1 MECSEDGA
9 SRAKRMAEKKLLQD
23 NFSVAKLLATRAR
36 VLNPNIDGI
45 TELLA
50 TIDVYIAAEKKVGA
64 DVNWYEV
71 LGAQPLD
78 DDETIRKCYR
88 QMALTLHPDKNK
100 SVGADGAFKL
110 VSQAWT
116 VLSDKAKRA
125 AFDQKCR
132 LWESFKRISG
142 GIPQNSLFDT
152 VNLGG
157 KLSEPASRGG
167 LFNAANRTDRDLTSG
182 AHANPTPRPSVSAR
196 YSGLFNSDTRKD
208 IDHMSVAHTNPT
220 PNAPLGKPP
229 SFWTVCSFCRT
240 HYEYFTVYKNCNI
253 VCAGCNK
260 PFFASETPP
269 PPLIANASPTSRAA
283 LLNQHKFNSTGLVR
297 SDHVS
302 SRALTSSVKSSLGSG
317 SFSKPNGTSSG
328 PTSVSTASGA
338 LDLFNRPSVNLK
350 RRHEDSTP
358 LMSAETHIGK
368 THVERTITGS
378 DFQPSCTKRCTGEHK
393 VDSDRR
399 GTEAEMASKKGI
411 TSSNVS
417 GSLKNSFDAG
427 KVSAPGNSRRN
438 GIRDMSQQNMRNI
451 LADKARKVICKKLD
465 EWKESRRKL
474 DEWKVIRKTLDDRY
488 LSSTLKNTGAD
499 AEVKVKEKE
508 KAING
513 VKPGP
518 KEIVNSET
526 NNNSI
531 SAVSEVPLS
540 VTMSVP
546 DPDFHDFDGDR
557 VEDTFGENQV
567 WAVYDDEDGMPRY
580 YAFIHSVISKNPF
593 QMKITW
599 LSSKTND
606 EFAPIKWVGSGF
618 PKTTGDLRLGK
629 RVISST
635 LNSFSH
641 RVKWTKGPKG
651 IFHVYPK
658 KGDVWALYQNWSPD
672 WDELT
677 KDNVIHQYE
686 MVEVLDDYS
695 EEHGLNVAPLSK
707 VAGFKTVFRQN
718 ADPRKV
724 RNIPREEMFR
734 FSHQVPSYLLT
745 GEEGENAPKGF
756 LELDPASTPMEL
768 LQLITD
774 PPTQEMEEMPV
785 ENSSKDDLKHK
796 DNSGVSKKAA
806 GAQAGK
812 VWPENLLVYRRK
824 RFKVKRD
831 Q

>member
-9 SRAKRMAEKKLLQD
+9 LRAKKMAEKRFLQD
-23 NFSVAKLLATRAR
+23 NFGVAKLLATKARA
-36 VLNPNIDGI
+36 LNPNIDGI
-45 TELLA
+45 SELMA
-50 TIDVYIAAEKKVGA
+50 TIDVYIASEKRVGA

-116 VLSDKAKRA
+116 VLSDKTKRA

-132 LWESFKRISG
+132 LWESFKRITG

-152 VNLGG
+152 INLGG
-157 KLSEPASRGG
+157 KPSEPASRGG
-167 LFNAANRTDRDLTSG
+167 LFNAANRKDRDLTSG

-196 YSGLFNSDTRKD
+196 YSGLFSSDTGKD
-208 IDHMSVAHTNPT
+208 IDHMSAAHTNPT
-220 PNAPLGKPP
+220 PNIPLDKQP

-253 VCAGCNK
+253 VCAGCKK

-269 PPLIANASPTSRAA
+269 PPLIANASPTLRAA
-283 LLNQHKFNSTGLVR
+283 LLKQHKFNSTGLVR
-297 SDHVS
+297 NNHVS
-302 SRALTSSVKSSLGSG
+302 SRTLTSAG
-317 SFSKPNGTSSG
+317 NSSG

-338 LDLFNRPSVNLK
+338 LGHFNRPSVNLK
-350 RRHEDSTP
+350 RRHEDLTP
-358 LMSAETHIGK
+358 LMSEEAHLGK
-368 THVERTITGS
+368 THVERTVAGS
-378 DFQPSCTKRCTGEHK
+378 DFQPSWKKICTGERK
-393 VDSDRR
+393 VDSDRQ
-399 GTEAEMASKKGI
+399 GMEAEMASKKGI
-411 TSSNVS
+411 SSTNVS

-427 KVSAPGNSRRN
+427 KVSAAGNSRRN
-438 GIRDMSQQNMRNI
+438 GIRDMSQQNMRSI
-451 LADKARKVICKKLD
+451 LAEKARKVICKKLD
-465 EWKESRRKL
+465 EWKEGHRKL
-474 DEWKVIRKTLDDRY
+474 DEWKAIRKTLDERY
-488 LSSTLKNTGAD
+488 PSSTLKNTG

-508 KAING
+508 KAIING

-518 KEIVNSET
+518 KEIVDSKTT

-531 SAVSEVPLS
+531 SADSEVPLS

-567 WAVYDDEDGMPRY
+567 WAAYDDEDGMPRY

-651 IFHVYPK
+651 IFRIYPK

-718 ADPRKV
+718 ADSRKI

-745 GEEGENAPKGF
+745 GEEGENAPKGL

-774 PPTQEMEEMPV
+774 PPTQEMEEMMPV
-785 ENSSKDDLKHK
+785 EKSSKDDLKHK
-796 DNSGVSKKAA
+796 DNSGTGKKAA

-812 VWPENLLVYRRK
+812 VWPENLLVYKRK
-824 RFKVKRD
+824 RFKVKKD